1 MRSLSRALAVIT
13 LISLPSFAHA
23 APVTCPE
30 APAPGERVFTV
41 DTNPSSTCYAFGEG
55 ANDINGNPF
64 DVIIGDPSTDWE
76 LIDKDDAD
84 GDDPNPTMEDW
95 LEVDDLGNTSG
106 AFTIDP
112 DAWDAYDR
120 LLIGFKVGGGRQV
133 PFPDWAVFE
142 LSSGVLTGDWLIQP
156 NQGSGLSH
164 MILYGMEGDNTITEV
179 PEPATMLLVG
189 GGLMAGLRRRRNRR

>member
-1 MRSLSRALAVIT
+1 MHSARKFLALIALA
-13 LISLPSFAHA
+13 SLPSFAYA

-41 DTNPSSTCYAFGEG
+41 DTDPSSTCYAFGEG
-55 ANDINGNPF
+55 PNDINGNVH
-64 DVIIGDPSTDWE
+64 DVIIGDPLTEWE
-76 LIDKDDAD
+76 LIDKDQGEA
-84 GDDPNPTMEDW
+84 NPLEDW
-95 LEVDDLGNTSG
+95 LEVDDLGNTTG
-106 AFTIDP
+106 TFTIHQ

-142 LSSGVLTGDWLIQP
+142 LASGVLTGDWLIQP

-164 MILYGMEGDNTITEV
+164 IILYGMEGDNTITEV

-189 GGLMAGLRRRRNRR
+189 GGLMAGLRRRRNKR

>member
-1 MRSLSRALAVIT
+1 MRSVPKVLALIA
-13 LISLPSFAHA
+13 LISAPTFADA
-23 APVTCPE
+23 APVFCPE

-41 DTNPSSTCYAFGEG
+41 DTDPDSTCYAFGEG
-55 ANDINGNPF
+55 ANDINGNVH
-64 DVIIGDPSTDWE
+64 DVIIGDPLTDWE
-76 LIDKDDAD
+76 LIDKDQGEA
-84 GDDPNPTMEDW
+84 NPLEDW
-95 LEVDDLGNTSG
+95 LEVDDLGATSG
-106 AFTIDP
+106 SFTIHG

-164 MILYGMEGDNTITEV
+164 IILYGMDDDETITEV
-179 PEPATMLLVG
+179 PEPASLLLLG
-189 GGLMAGLRRRRNRR
+189 GGLMAAARRRRNKR